1 MDTGTL
7 HLPRRNMD
15 SLIAAAAGY
24 FIIYLYTKH
33 SGIGIS
39 PDSVTYLSVAQHI
52 HQHGIFADF
61 NGKIMVDFPLFY
73 PGWLSIFIFLTGLEP
88 LVFAPVMNGLLFA
101 AVIYI
106 SGRMMES
113 FIYPSKWYKWAIL
126 SFLVFSPCLLEI
138 YSMLWSETLF
148 LLLLLLFM
156 IALRKYFLTHQLNA
170 LILAATLTAFACITR
185 YAGITMVVTGLILVL
200 LDLKTPIRKRIFH
213 SLLFGLIAVS
223 LLGAN
228 LVHNIMARGTL
239 TGPREAGIT
248 PLFANIRYFGSVLCD
263 WLPFFGERLA
273 VLTALVV
280 IPVLIFVFWRRNR
293 LRAHL
298 YTYEHI
304 ATTFFMVY
312 ALFILIIATVSRFEQ
327 LNSRLLS
334 PLFIPLLWSGTYR
347 IPYGIKKFSGPRRI
361 TVISACVLFVI
372 AFQVNQLM
380 ADYEDYDG
388 IKDAGVPGYT
398 EDDWQYSPTV
408 DFLKKNKPLL
418 LHTGAVYSDADDAI
432 WFFTALQTKLL
443 PHKDNPQQLK
453 KFFDTEDLIIVWFD
467 DAADPD
473 LISLKAIEARKKIKR
488 LYKFDDGAI
497 YAADSLSTPK
507 K

>member
-1 MDTGTL
+1 MNTGIR
-7 HLPRRNMD
+7 HLWYRNWD

-39 PDSVTYLSVAQHI
+39 PDSVTYLSVAENI

-61 NGKIMVDFPLFY
+61 NRKVIVNFPLFY

-156 IALRKYFLTHQLNA
+156 VALRKYLLTHQLNA

-185 YAGITMVVTGLILVL
+185 YAGITMVATGLLLVL
-200 LDLKTPIRKRIFH
+200 LDLKTSIRKRILHLLIFGSIAL
-213 SLLFGLIAVS
+213 SLLA
-223 LLGAN
+223 AN

-248 PLFANIRYFGSVLCD
+248 PLFANIRYFGNVLCD

-273 VLTALVV
+273 VAAALTI

-293 LRAHL
+293 SRNHL

-304 ATTFFMVY
+304 ATTFFVVY
-312 ALFILIIATVSRFEQ
+312 ALFILTIATLSRFEE

-334 PLFIPLLWSGTYR
+334 PLFIPLLWSGTYG
-347 IPYGIKKFSGPRRI
+347 IPHLIKKISGAPRI
-361 TVISACVLFVI
+361 SVIGACVLFVI

-380 ADYEDYDG
+380 ADYENYDG

-418 LHTGAVYSDADDAI
+418 LHAGAVYSDADDAI
-432 WFFTALQTKLL
+432 WFFTGLHTKLL
-443 PHKDNPQQLK
+443 PHKDNPAQLK
-453 KFFDTEDLIIVWFD
+453 ELFGRKDFIIVWFD
-467 DAADPD
+467 DAANPD
-473 LISLKAIEARKKIKR
+473 RVSMEAIAARKKIKR

-497 YAADSLSTPK
+497 YAADSLSTVK
-507 K
+507 E

>member
-1 MDTGTL
+1 MNTGSL
-7 HLPRRNMD
+7 HLPRRNLD

-24 FIIYLYTKH
+24 FIIYLYTRH

-39 PDSVTYLSVAQHI
+39 PDSVTYLSVAQNI

-61 NGKIMVDFPLFY
+61 NGKVMVDFPLFY
-73 PGWLSIFIFLTGLEP
+73 PGWLSIFIFLTGLGP

-101 AVIYI
+101 TLIYI
-106 SGRMMES
+106 SGWMMEN
-113 FIYPSKWYKWAIL
+113 FIFPSKWYKRAIL

-156 IALRKYFLTHQLNA
+156 IALRKYFLTRQPNA

-185 YAGITMVVTGLILVL
+185 YAGITMVATGSLLVL
-200 LDLKTPIRKRIFH
+200 LDLKTPIRERIFH
-213 SLLFGLIAVS
+213 LLLFGSIAVS

-248 PLFANIRYFGSVLCD
+248 SLFANIRYFGSVLCD

-273 VLTALVV
+273 VLTVLVV

-293 LRAHL
+293 LRTHL

-304 ATTFFMVY
+304 ATTFFIVY
-312 ALFILIIATVSRFEQ
+312 ALFIIAIATVSRFEE

-334 PLFIPLLWSGTYR
+334 PLFIPLLWSGTYG
-347 IPYGIKKFSGPRRI
+347 IPYLIKKISRPWRVA
-361 TVISACVLFVI
+361 VISACVLFVI

-380 ADYEDYDG
+380 ADYENYDG

-418 LHTGAVYSDADDAI
+418 LHAGAVYSDADDAI
-432 WFFTALQTKLL
+432 WFFTGLHTKLL
-443 PHKDNPQQLK
+443 PHKDSPPQLK
-453 KFFDTEDLIIVWFD
+453 ELFNREDFIIVWFD
-467 DAADPD
+467 DAANPD
-473 LISLKAIEARKKIKR
+473 LVSVETIAAHKKIKR

-497 YAADSLSTPK
+497 YTTDSLSAVK